1 MGAKEMFEQ
10 LGFKDTNSDE
20 AILNYVISN
29 GKIQGHIR
37 FFIFDREYS
46 VWTSDVCNRYTRY
59 APVPVEWHKAI
70 HQQMKELGWLDE

>member
-1 MGAKEMFEQ
+1 MSAKEMFEQ

-29 GKIQGHIR
+29 GKIQGYIR

-46 VWTSDVCNRYTRY
+46 VWTSDVCNIYTRY

-70 HQQMKELGWLDE
+70 HQQIEELGWLDE

>member
-1 MGAKEMFEQ
+1 MTAKEMFEQ

-29 GKIQGHIR
+29 GKIQGYIR

-46 VWTSDVCNRYTRY
+46 VWTSDVCNRYTGY

-70 HQQMKELGWLDE
+70 HKQIEELGWIDE